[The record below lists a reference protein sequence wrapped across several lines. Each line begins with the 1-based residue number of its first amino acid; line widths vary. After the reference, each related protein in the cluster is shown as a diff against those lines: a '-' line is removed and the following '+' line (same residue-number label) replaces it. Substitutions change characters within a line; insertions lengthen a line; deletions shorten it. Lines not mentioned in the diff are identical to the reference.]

1 MAGARMESL
10 YPASIIMD
18 GVGLNITVFSYLD
31 RLDHMRQ
38 VTLAGLPND
47 GDTARVQRSSASY
60 DAMKRW
66 ASTFHE

>member
-31 RLDHMRQ
+31 RLDVGIVGDRELAPNFDLLIEAMRSE
-38 VTLAGLPND
+38 LAELLG
-47 GDTARVQRSSASY
+47 S
-60 DAMKRW
+60 
-66 ASTFHE
+66 